1 MSYCV
6 NCGVELDKTC
16 GVCPLCNTEVIN
28 PRCEVDRQSPKPYPT
43 EKGKVEHVAKH
54 EKFGVFT
61 IILAVTAS
69 VCAILNSF
77 VFQDS
82 RWASYV
88 IGVCIMLWI
97 FTFPGFFP
105 KARNVFI
112 NYVLDVATVI
122 LYLGW
127 ISHLHPGNGWYLNIA
142 VPLVV
147 LTSVLILI
155 FVFFSIKHKRSF
167 IGKTAIVIGIIGIV
181 SLAIEALFK
190 VYMWDKVYDL
200 SWSVVVMACALS
212 IDVVLL
218 LVASIKSVRY
228 ELRKRLHF

>member
-16 GVCPLCNTEVIN
+16 AVCPLCNTEVIN
-28 PRCEVDRQSPKPYPT
+28 PNCEVDRVSPKPYPI
-43 EKGKVEHVAKH
+43 EKGKVEHVASH
-54 EKFGVFT
+54 EAFGVFT
-61 IILAVTAS
+61 IVLAVTSS

-88 IGVCIMLWI
+88 VGLCAMLWI
-97 FTFPGFFP
+97 FTLPGFFP

-112 NYVLDVATVI
+112 NYVIDVAAVI

-127 ISHLHPGNGWYLNIA
+127 ISHLHPGKGWYLNIA

-147 LTSVLILI
+147 
-155 FVFFSIKHKRSF
+155 
-167 IGKTAIVIGIIGIV
+167 
-181 SLAIEALFK
+181 
-190 VYMWDKVYDL
+190 
-200 SWSVVVMACALS
+200 
-212 IDVVLL
+212 
-218 LVASIKSVRY
+218 
-228 ELRKRLHF
+228 